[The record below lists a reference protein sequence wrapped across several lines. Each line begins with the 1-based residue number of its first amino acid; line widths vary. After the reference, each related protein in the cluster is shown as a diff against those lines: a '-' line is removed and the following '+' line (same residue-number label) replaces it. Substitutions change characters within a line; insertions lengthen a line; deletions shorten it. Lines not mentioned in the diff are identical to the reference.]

1 MVRTLAG
8 RGWSEGKRS
17 NGRESGD
24 RRAGIDSTLGGDE
37 RMTAC
42 LEADR
47 ETLLLGLVWG
57 KFAELGVESRA
68 FS

>member
-8 RGWSEGKRS
+8 KRWSEAKRS
-17 NGRESGD
+17 NGKESGD
-24 RRAGIDSTLGGDE
+24 RRAGIDSALGRDE
-37 RMTAC
+37 GMTAY

-57 KFAELGVESRA
+57 KFAEIGVESRA